1 MGREDKRRV
10 RSRIECTI
18 TWWREVE
25 VALKTRMYK
34 REGGSKEQSKP
45 QTDPFPKPKPTL
57 SCDLP
62 IPVNSVNGSSHGVS
76 LSLLLFPHL
85 PPSLSPF
92 SPSLPTA
99 QGTRHRLSIRS
110 EMCLLFCRVCFP
122 SDPSL
127 LQTFIISCLK

>member
-76 LSLLLFPHL
+76 LSLLLFPISL
-85 PPSLSPF
+85 LLFPPSLPL
-92 SPSLPTA
+92 SLQHKA
-99 QGTRHRLSIRS
+99 LGTDCRFALKCACFFVVSAFPLTPPCCRPLLS
-110 EMCLLFCRVCFP
+110 LA
-122 SDPSL
+122 
-127 LQTFIISCLK
+127 